1 MTLYWVTTEDH
12 EEDWFILARH
22 PRSAECYHV
31 ETEGY
36 DQGDAR
42 AEQIMSVPKGLLDE
56 SRLPRHAQLSDLMK
70 LGFRILSGESA
81 ARMVQLGGRT
91 FVEGPLEQMIRTA
104 DDNLSEA
111 RGEGRPNRTRRAR
124 AN

>member
-12 EEDWFILARH
+12 QEDWFILARH
-22 PRSAECYHV
+22 SRSAECYHV

-36 DQGDAR
+36 EPGDAR
-42 AEQIMSVPKGLLDE
+42 AERIMAVPKGLLGE
-56 SRLPRHAQLSDLMK
+56 SRLPRHAQLPDLKK
-70 LGFRILSGESA
+70 LGFKILSGEPA
-81 ARMVQLGGRT
+81 ARNVQLKGRT
-91 FVEGPLEQMIRTA
+91 FMEGALEQMLRIA

-111 RGEGRPNRTRRAR
+111 RGEGRPNRTRRPR